1 MHSIIHFPLS
11 HKVNKLYNNKLLTTF
26 EVTVKHSLPTNIES
40 ETERRNI
47 EQNAH
52 THTHACTH
60 ARTHTHTRKKADKL
74 YSRDDLKGKTL
85 EGEKSF

>member
-1 MHSIIHFPLS
+1 MHSIIHLPLS

-52 THTHACTH
+52 THTHTN
-60 ARTHTHTRKKADKL
+60 THTHTHKKKDDKL
-74 YSRDDLKGKTL
+74 HSKDDLKGILTKL
-85 EGEKSF
+85 LREKSF